1 MELPEFGLPTVD
13 PQIPKEEYDARISA
27 ARAAMKRAHLDVLVV
42 YGDREHFANLA
53 WLTGYD
59 PRFEESLA
67 VLTRDDG
74 QLTLFVGNEGIGY
87 AGLSP
92 VAAPFTGASADAGA
106 KPAIAV
112 ESAGVKP
119 ATTTARI
126 ELFQTFSL
134 LSQPRDKVVPLRK
147 LLRKAGV
154 KRTARVGVVG
164 WKYFERGEVK
174 NPKVASELP
183 AFLMT
188 EIIAAAPVWTHT
200 NATAL
205 FMHPTDGLR
214 ARNSVHQLAQFEFAA
229 TLASQ
234 MVRDAI
240 FGLRVGMTEQDAVRA
255 MRYCGVPLSCHL
267 MLTAGERARV
277 GLASPSLRKMQLG
290 DPITMAVGLWGG
302 LTARAGFLARD
313 ETDLPSNIR
322 DWLDKLVKPYF
333 RAAAAWYETIGI
345 GVTGGEIHKTV
356 HNIIGEPFFGVTL
369 NPGHLIHLDEWVSSP
384 VTKTSKQK
392 FASGMAVQCDI
403 IPATGTAYFTT
414 NIEDGVA
421 LADEKLRAEF
431 SQKYPEAWT
440 RIEARRKFMREQVG
454 IQLRPEV
461 LPFSNLCAYLAP
473 FFLSPRSA
481 LQLRG

>member
-1 MELPEFGLPTVD
+1 MPQDVRWTSLDLPEFGLPSVE
-13 PQIPKEEYDARISA
+13 PQIPEEEYDARIAA

-74 QLTLFVGNEGIGY
+74 QLTLFVGNEGVGY

-92 VAAPFTGASADAGA
+92 VEMN
-106 KPAIAV
+106 V
-112 ESAGVKP
+112 
-119 ATTTARI
+119 

-164 WKYFERGEVK
+164 WKYFERGEVR
-174 NPKVASELP
+174 NPKIASELP
-183 AFLMT
+183 AFLMS
-188 EIIAAAPVWTHT
+188 EIIAAAPVWTHA
-200 NATAL
+200 NATSL

-214 ARNSVHQLAQFEFAA
+214 AVNSVHQLAQMEFGA

-240 FGLRVGMTEQDAVRA
+240 FNLRVGMTEQEAVRA
-255 MRYCGVPLSCHL
+255 MKYCGVPLSCHL

-277 GLASPSLRKMQLG
+277 GLASPSLRKLQLG

-313 ETDLPSNIR
+313 EKDLSPNIR

-345 GVTGGEIHKTV
+345 GVTGGEIYKTV
-356 HNIIGEPFFGVTL
+356 HSIIGDPFFGVTL

-384 VTKTSKQK
+384 VTKNSKQK

-414 NIEDGVA
+414 NIEDGIA

-431 SQKYPEAWT
+431 SQKYPEAWG

-454 IQLRPEV
+454 IQLKPEV
-461 LPFSNLCAYLAP
+461 LPFSNLCAYLPP
-473 FFLSPRSA
+473 FFLSPRCA